1 MCHFKARI
9 ASLLVTTTAINMIP
23 TQGTARIEFFE
34 KVPKVNASTR
44 TILVTFFLK
53 VILRFISH
61 LETILRT
68 IFSEN
73 NCQIQNSLQTENK
86 P

>member
-34 KVPKVNASTR
+34 KVPTMYSQILSTSGA
-44 TILVTFFLK
+44 K
-53 VILRFISH
+53 S
-61 LETILRT
+61 
-68 IFSEN
+68 
-73 NCQIQNSLQTENK
+73 NK
-86 P
+86 PKGVGLGI